1 MGSGGDKTRTTL
13 GRKKLPDKL
22 DIMILGLGRENS
34 KPTPRSLA
42 GVALR
47 EMGKGKWLSRGED
60 EQALAWGLVMK
71 GAHPRNPVLG
81 AVDRQHS
88 TLQTVDPGRRPKS
101 GPKKKKNDVVSM
113 DELSRFSD
121 VLLFKILSSCQS
133 YFGKRKTNNNIFSV
147 LDFECLLVS
156 RFEKEL
162 EIS

>member
-1 MGSGGDKTRTTL
+1 MGSGGDKTRTIL

-101 GPKKKKNDVVSM
+101 GPKKKKMTWSVWMSLVASQM
-113 DELSRFSD
+113 YY
-121 VLLFKILSSCQS
+121 SSKF
-133 YFGKRKTNNNIFSV
+133 YPHVNLTLVKERLIIIFS
-147 LDFECLLVS
+147 LF
-156 RFEKEL
+156 
-162 EIS
+162 